1 MWLKKIGVRREV
13 STISVTKLGD
23 FCQKRSHDT
32 RHNDT
37 QHNDIQ
43 HNDIQHNDTQ
53 QNDTQHN
60 DTHLY
65 NK

>member
-1 MWLKKIGVRREV
+1 VAKENWGEEGSV
-13 STISVTKLGD
+13 SYFRKKLGD

-37 QHNDIQ
+37 RHNDIQ
-43 HNDIQHNDTQ
+43 HNEIQHNDTQ
-53 QNDTQHN
+53 QNDTQRN
-60 DTHLY
+60 DIHLY